1 MVLLKIEYV
10 HGENNNYIV
19 NGKERI
25 ILALYIYN
33 EYSN

>member
-10 HGENNNYIV
+10 HAENYNYTM